1 MSAIKSVRCD
11 RVHFNL
17 LEICLIKIYWVSFLE
32 FFADGSLVVQLQFK
46 ADEAQEGET
55 CEAKDEGG
63 SNEE

>member
-1 MSAIKSVRCD
+1 M
-11 RVHFNL
+11 
-17 LEICLIKIYWVSFLE
+17 YWVSFLE

-63 SNEE
+63 NNEE